1 MLIAET
7 HTGQATRQHCTS
19 NRPQWL
25 SIRKHGLLLH
35 FGLKNGVAVMH
46 CDGGPGELSGF
57 LPDAQ
62 TTPLY
67 DRCLS
72 AISPEFRELT
82 VSALHSALS
91 DGSPIQLEILL
102 EDQGQP
108 ERWVRLVLV
117 PGDPATGSVAVTLF
131 DITHETHTCGQ
142 AHHNATRLE
151 LAIEAAED
159 AVWDWNLVTNH
170 PYFSDRYYSM
180 LGYAPNEFP
189 ASYESWRSLVHPDDI
204 ESAELILGEHFANQ
218 RETYIAEF
226 RMRQKSGFYVWI
238 QARGRVVAWDSDG
251 RATRMVGVH
260 TDISS
265 QKLAEQSIRES
276 EHAYRAMFDQSPFT
290 VTLRRLNGPYVDVNR
305 QMLTASR
312 LQRSEIIGKTPLEL
326 GLYDPETN
334 RQFNEILARDGGM
347 SNFEIVSLIG
357 GSHRN
362 LLMSA
367 RVIDING
374 EPHVLTVG
382 NDITERKNVERAL
395 RELEDRTRSLVAS
408 IPIGMHVYRLNS
420 DGALIFTDFNPAAE
434 SILVADHRE
443 FVGKPIE
450 EAFPALVETGIPER
464 YKEVVRTGQS
474 WNSEQF
480 HYNDGAIAGAFELH
494 AFATGV
500 DSMAVAFADV
510 TERKQAEMQLADS
523 QRQLKGLT
531 DNLPGVIYQFELK
544 PDRTHKLRF
553 ISGKVEQI
561 LGFSKDQPDLIASL
575 ISRIDPRDI
584 EQFRHSLYKSL
595 SSLSQWQFEGRY
607 VRENGDIS
615 WFKMLST
622 PHLEND
628 VVVFDGIM
636 LDVTDLLEAQQQL
649 RNSETMLTAVIE
661 TIPGRVF
668 WKNHNLHYLGCNSAF
683 ARDAGME
690 RPADLAGKMDFDVAW
705 KDQAELYRT
714 DDLKV
719 METGIGRLNF
729 EEPQTTPEGNTI
741 WLRTSKVPLRSAS
754 GEIIGVLGTYDD
766 ITENK
771 KMEDQLA
778 RAEKMQALGLLAGG
792 VAHDLNN
799 TLGPLVGYPEL
810 MLRQL
815 PEGSPLRKMVLRI
828 ERAAID
834 AVDVIQDLLTLARR
848 GRYEMKPI
856 SLNDVVATYLDSS
869 HYLRI
874 SSERPGIKVT
884 TDLTT
889 NLPLIQGSTAHLSK
903 VIMNLVGNAFE
914 AMEEP
919 ASLTIATQTVALSRL
934 ESGVTIPAPGLYNLL
949 RIRDTGCGIAREDLH
964 KIFEPYFSRKSMG
977 RSGTGLGLA
986 VVYGVIKDH
995 KGYYDVFSEVGKGT
1009 EFVFYFPVSTEE
1021 AEAVEQEVKNE
1032 QAVRGKI
1039 LVVDDSVEQRELA
1052 HQLIAGLGYEVDAVT
1067 NGHEALKYLAGNHV
1081 DIVVL
1086 DMVMEKDFDGLSTY
1100 EAMLKMRP
1108 EQRAVIVSGFSD
1120 MERVHKMQALG
1131 AGPFV
1136 RKPYTMKVIGE
1147 ALSET
1152 LRKPH

>member
-7 HTGQATRQHCTS
+7 LAGQAIRQHCTS

-25 SIRKHGLLLH
+25 STRKHGLLLQ
-35 FGLKNGVAVMH
+35 FVLKNGAPELH
-46 CDGGPGELSGF
+46 FGGNPSDLSGY
-57 LPDAQ
+57 LPKADTA
-62 TTPLY
+62 PLY
-67 DRCLS
+67 DRFLS
-72 AISPEFRELT
+72 AISPEFRDQT
-82 VSALHSALS
+82 ASALHSALL
-91 DGSPIQLEILL
+91 DGNPIQLEILL
-102 EDQGQP
+102 ADQEQA
-108 ERWVRLVLV
+108 ERWIRLILT
-117 PGDPATGSVAVTLF
+117 PAEPAAGSVALTLF
-131 DITHETHTCGQ
+131 DITREMHICGQ
-142 AHHNATRLE
+142 AHHDATRLE
-151 LAIEAAED
+151 LAIEAADD

-204 ESAELILGEHFANQ
+204 ESAELILREHFANQ

-226 RMRQKSGFYVWI
+226 RMRQKSGFYIWI
-238 QARGRVVAWDSDG
+238 QARGRVVAWDGEG
-251 RATRMVGVH
+251 RATRMVGIH

-305 QMLTASR
+305 KMLDACC

-334 RQFNEILARDGGM
+334 RQFNENLAHDGGM

-357 GSHRN
+357 GRYRN

-367 RVIDING
+367 RIIDING

-382 NDITERKNVERAL
+382 NDITDRKNAEQAL
-395 RELEDRTRSLVAS
+395 EQS
-408 IPIGMHVYRLNS
+408 RL
-420 DGALIFTDFNPAAE
+420 
-434 SILVADHRE
+434 
-443 FVGKPIE
+443 
-450 EAFPALVETGIPER
+450 
-464 YKEVVRTGQS
+464 
-474 WNSEQF
+474 
-480 HYNDGAIAGAFELH
+480 
-494 AFATGV
+494 
-500 DSMAVAFADV
+500 
-510 TERKQAEMQLADS
+510 QL
-523 QRQLKGLT
+523 RGLT

-561 LGFSKDQPDLIASL
+561 LGFSKDRPDLITTL

-584 EQFRHSLYKSL
+584 EEFRHSLYKSL
-595 SSLSQWQFEGRY
+595 STLSQWQFEGRY
-607 VRENGDIS
+607 VRENGEIS

-622 PHLEND
+622 PHREND
-628 VVVFDGIM
+628 LVVFDGIM
-636 LDVTDLLEAQQQL
+636 LDVTDLLEAQQRL
-649 RNSETMLTAVIE
+649 HDSETMLTAVLE

-668 WKNHNLHYLGCNSAF
+668 WKDQNLNFLGGNSAL
-683 ARDAGME
+683 ARDAGLG
-690 RPADLAGKMDFDVAW
+690 RPDDLVGKSDYELAW
-705 KDQAELYRT
+705 KDQADLYRA
-714 DDLKV
+714 DDFKV
-719 METGIGRLNF
+719 METGIGRLNY
-729 EEPQTTPEGNTI
+729 EEPQTTPEGTTI
-741 WLRTSKVPLRSAS
+741 WLRTNKVPLRSAS

-771 KMEDQLA
+771 KMESQLA

-848 GRYEMKPI
+848 GRYELKPI

-874 SSERPGIKVT
+874 STERPGIKVT
-884 TDLTT
+884 TDL
-889 NLPLIQGSTAHLSK
+889 NKDLPLIMGSTAHLSK

-919 ASLTIATQTVALSRL
+919 SSLTITTQTVELSRL

-986 VVYGVIKDH
+986 VVYGVVKDH
-995 KGYYDVFSEVGKGT
+995 QGYYDVFSEVGKGT
-1009 EFVFYFPVSTEE
+1009 EFVFYFPVSAEE
-1021 AEAVEQEVKNE
+1021 AEVERQDENNE
-1032 QAVRGKI
+1032 QAVKGKV

-1052 HQLIAGLGYEVDAVT
+1052 HQLIAGLGYEVDSVT

-1081 DIVVL
+1081 DVVVL

-1108 EQRAVIVSGFSD
+1108 EQRALIVSGFSD

-1136 RKPYTMKVIGE
+1136 RKPYTMKAIGD